1 MNSVAEREDT
11 IVQEVSIKGAA
22 ERIFAALI
30 DPAELMEWWRAGE
43 KFQIT
48 HAENDLRVGGKWSM
62 TVEGHCGPDGRSTV
76 TGVYQEI
83 DPPHTLVFTWSR
95 PEENEPV
102 STVRWDLKEENG
114 VTTVRVTH
122 SGLVSEEWR
131 ARNSGWPIVVGLL
144 RDYVEGNS

>member
-30 DPAELMEWWRAGE
+30 DPAELMEWWRGD
-43 KFQIT
+43 KFQTT
-48 HAENDLRVGGKWSM
+48 HAETDLRVGGKWSM
-62 TVEGHCGPDGRSTV
+62 TVEGPCGPNGRSTV
-76 TGVYQEI
+76 TGVYKEI

-102 STVRWDLKEENG
+102 STVRWDLKEEDG

-144 RDYVEGNS
+144 RDYVEGNN

>member
-95 PEENEPV
+95 PEENEPE
-102 STVRWDLKEENG
+102 STVRWDLKEKDG

-122 SGLVSEEWR
+122 SGLVSEER
-131 ARNSGWPIVVGLL
+131 RTRNSGWPIVVGLL